1 MSCAPKSWLV
11 PGLLLAILTF
21 LGVVNVNQSWRY
33 RLQERK
39 LERLHHLQLDQLES
53 NKRLLAEITALG
65 APERLITL
73 VEQNPQ
79 WDLVRLNPT
88 QIIVFNIKELQP

>member
-1 MSCAPKSWLV
+1 MASPLKSWLM
-11 PGLLLAILTF
+11 PSLLLFVLTF
-21 LGVVNVNQSWRY
+21 LGVANVNQSWHY
-33 RLQERK
+33 RLQERE

-65 APERLITL
+65 APERLLTI
-73 VEQNPQ
+73 VAQNPE
-79 WDLVRLNPT
+79 WDLVRLKPE

>member
-1 MSCAPKSWLV
+1 MPSLM
-11 PGLLLAILTF
+11 LAVLTF
-21 LGVVNVNQSWRY
+21 LGVANVNQSWLY
-33 RLQERK
+33 LLEERE
-39 LERLHHLQLDQLES
+39 LETLHQLQLDQLES

-65 APERLITL
+65 APERLITV

-79 WDLVRLNPT
+79 WGLVRLNPN